1 MWNAILVAAQRTLD
15 VFAAA
20 SAVSHI
26 ISKIATVPII
36 KPASVANVIAADD
49 KNEKPVSDMRCEC
62 STSQLR

>member
-1 MWNAILVAAQRTLD
+1 LVTAQRTLD

-26 ISKIATVPII
+26 ISKIATAPII
-36 KPASVANVIAADD
+36 KPTSVAKVIAADD

-62 STSQLR
+62 